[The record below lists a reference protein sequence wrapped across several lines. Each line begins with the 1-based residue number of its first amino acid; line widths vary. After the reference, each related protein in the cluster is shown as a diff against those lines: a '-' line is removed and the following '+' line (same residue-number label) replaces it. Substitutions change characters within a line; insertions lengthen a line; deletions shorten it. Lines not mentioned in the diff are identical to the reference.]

1 MTAIEESK
9 EMGIAEAIDEM
20 FPPLGISLAHDR
32 EGEAFTMTHLPV
44 CVCVNST
51 SGGWRTLT
59 APTNYGRLALTSFP
73 IGAAIN
79 KIKSATLTLPS
90 APGRPI
96 ACLHPTLPRRT
107 HSTNTWSCTK
117 L

>member
-44 CVCVNST
+44 CVCELNLRGMEDTDRS
-51 SGGWRTLT
+51 
-59 APTNYGRLALTSFP
+59 
-73 IGAAIN
+73 
-79 KIKSATLTLPS
+79 
-90 APGRPI
+90 
-96 ACLHPTLPRRT
+96 H
-107 HSTNTWSCTK
+107 
-117 L
+117 